1 MMEAY
6 KIQNLLTPPIRETI
20 LERKI
25 IPYNLW
31 NPQEFVTQ
39 RDVTVNYGLE
49 SLSND
54 CHNYGLLVL
63 EKYEQTNSVNQFKS
77 NLKS

>member
-6 KIQNLLTPPIRETI
+6 KIQNTLTPPIRETI

-39 RDVTVNYGLE
+39 RDITVNYGLQ
-49 SLSND
+49 SLSNR
-54 CHNYGLLVL
+54 LPQLWA
-63 EKYEQTNSVNQFKS
+63 SS
-77 NLKS
+77 LKEI